1 MTFSQNQTT
10 FHSGFDAMFDEP
22 AADDASAPEE
32 ARVTSY
38 QAVLQEPMTSLVG
51 NTLDRPDVAAVAI
64 LGYN

>member
-1 MTFSQNQTT
+1 MTFTQTQAQFFT
-10 FHSGFDAMFDEP
+10 GLDGFDEP
-22 AADDASAPEE
+22 VWDESGSPEE

-51 NTLDRPDVAAVAI
+51 GTIDRPDVAAVAI

>member
-1 MTFSQNQTT
+1 MTFSQNQAG
-10 FHSGFDAMFDEP
+10 FYSGFDAAFDEP
-22 AADDASAPEE
+22 AQDDAGAPEA

-51 NTLDRPDVAAVAI
+51 NTLDRPEVAAVAI

>member
-1 MTFSQNQTT
+1 MTFSQKQAV

-22 AADDASAPEE
+22 GADDAGAPEE

-51 NTLDRPDVAAVAI
+51 HTIDRPDVAAVAI

>member
-1 MTFSQNQTT
+1 MTFSQKQSG
-10 FHSGFDAMFDEP
+10 FFSGFDAFDEP
-22 AADDASAPEE
+22 APDEAGVAEE
-32 ARVTSY
+32 ARMTSY

>member
-1 MTFSQNQTT
+1 MTFSQKQAG
-10 FHSGFDAMFDEP
+10 FYSGFDVAFDEP
-22 AADDASAPEE
+22 AED

-51 NTLDRPDVAAVAI
+51 STIDRPDVAAVAI